1 MIQIVMKPV
10 PATGVVNRE
19 SLYVALFNGKDI
31 GLRVRGLRA
40 SHAEEKLMEV
50 FEKNISDKKGED
62 GTVVISYN
70 LAAWLEAKKG
80 SQDGAADAECAEVP
94 GETKEESGAGT

>member
-50 FEKNISDKKGED
+50 FEKNISDKKGDD
-62 GTVVISYN
+62 GAVVISYD

-80 SQDGAADAECAEVP
+80 AQDGGGDAERAEVD
-94 GETKEESGAGT
+94 GEAEGGS